1 MDACDPGIDIKDLKT
16 LIKKNTGGD
25 FSLTRSQICDVYSS
39 IQDGKLPLP
48 PLVLSKDSSYLI
60 DRKSPLTRSDF
71 EKLFNPGTKVTS
83 IRRIAKKVGV
93 ARHADKQLTKA
104 QLIAIIGRRLHSMN
118 IHEPIKLRTVQKLSL
133 IHI

>member
-71 EKLFNPGTKVTS
+71 EKLNKIREVYISCQMITPFEAATAAECCLFASFNRMLVFLCCFL
-83 IRRIAKKVGV
+83 VF
-93 ARHADKQLTKA
+93 L
-104 QLIAIIGRRLHSMN
+104 
-118 IHEPIKLRTVQKLSL
+118 
-133 IHI
+133 